1 MQSMSRDDLGRL
13 ALSIVLTA
21 TAGYV
26 DAIGFLKIGH
36 LFVSFMSGDSTQ
48 LAVAASHSDWS
59 NARFP
64 AGIVGL
70 FVLGVMAGR
79 LIAERTKPWNRAV
92 VLAVEAALLGCAGLT
107 GLTGSAPIVLMVL
120 AMGMQ
125 NAVVHKAG
133 DAKMGL
139 TYVTGAL
146 VSFGEKA
153 ADAFHV
159 SNARARW
166 AWAPFLLLWAGLVAG
181 AVGGAIAY
189 RAVRLQ
195 GLLIPSVTLVL
206 MAAANAIYVQNG
218 LKTGTLR

>member
-146 VSFGEKA
+146 VTHSTCRMPGRAGHGRPSFFSGRGWWQE
-153 ADAFHV
+153 
-159 SNARARW
+159 
-166 AWAPFLLLWAGLVAG
+166 LWAAPSRIEQFVS
-181 AVGGAIAY
+181 
-189 RAVRLQ
+189 RAF
-195 GLLIPSVTLVL
+195 
-206 MAAANAIYVQNG
+206 
-218 LKTGTLR
+218 